1 MITNMNLNAALEG
14 VRAFN
19 VIAGN
24 FDSVTVDNLKAQLA
38 LCKEELQ
45 EATDDL
51 EAGNHVGT
59 LDGAVDM
66 FVTTAGF
73 MLQLEKLGFDVNEA
87 LVRVNANNLS
97 KYPTVQTFAD
107 DLVPEGA
114 TATFN
119 RAHGRWVMK
128 DVNGKVK
135 KPTNFVS
142 VDIGDLAPA
151 FKYSERVEA
160 KASSLLK
167 ALREKEDAKVMSAS
181 RTGLLVPSDAYKP
194 TLQTRAV
201 RKQGA
206 K

>member
-1 MITNMNLNAALEG
+1 MNTIMNLNAALEG

-24 FDSVTVDNLKAQLA
+24 FDNVTVDNLKAQLK

-45 EATDDL
+45 EAIDDL
-51 EAGNHVGT
+51 EAGNMVGT

-66 FVTTAGF
+66 FVTGAGF
-73 MLQLEKLGFDVNEA
+73 MLQLEKLGFGVNEA

-97 KYPTVQTFAD
+97 KYPTVRSFAE
-107 DLVPEGA
+107 DLIPEGA

-119 RAHGRWVMK
+119 RAHGRWVFK
-128 DVNGKVK
+128 DANGKVK

-142 VDIGDLAPA
+142 VNISD
-151 FKYSERVEA
+151 
-160 KASSLLK
+160 
-167 ALREKEDAKVMSAS
+167 
-181 RTGLLVPSDAYKP
+181 LVPPAILKVVELLP
-194 TLQTRAV
+194 KGKTQGV
-201 RKQGA
+201 RKQGE

>member
-24 FDSVTVDNLKAQLA
+24 FDIVTVDKLKAQLK
-38 LCKEELQ
+38 LCKEELD
-45 EATDDL
+45 EAIDDL
-51 EAGNHVGT
+51 EAGNMVGT

-66 FVTTAGF
+66 FVTGSGF
-73 MLQLEKLGFDVNEA
+73 MLQLERMGFNVNEA
-87 LVRVNANNLS
+87 LVRVNANNLT
-97 KYPTVQTFAD
+97 KYPTVKTFAE

-119 RAHGRWVMK
+119 RQHGRWVFK
-128 DVNGKVK
+128 DANGKVK

-142 VDIGDLAPA
+142 VNIND
-151 FKYSERVEA
+151 
-160 KASSLLK
+160 
-167 ALREKEDAKVMSAS
+167 
-181 RTGLLVPSDAYKP
+181 LVPRPAM
-194 TLQTRAV
+194 TRVVELLPKGV